1 MNANVVILLLFL
13 AADVEAAG
21 RFVVTFH
28 EGNAE
33 NQYQDTF
40 PLHIQSK
47 LQVDKWYGRRIV
59 LRPLPS
65 SANDESILDD
75 LISLKEI
82 QHKNIQDVETDLECT
97 QSQEGGVA
105 GQWSMDPSEPY
116 GMPGN
121 WLSGYYSQRN
131 SSNSTNINTTVAI
144 LDSGISSTVLPLF
157 KNTLLGGY
165 DFISSEELA
174 MDGDGRDPD
183 WLDNIHDEGGG
194 YHGTKTATL
203 LGIDPSKSSRWE
215 FSGCIPEVHILPI
228 RVLGRFS
235 TGYASDIA
243 DSIVWAAGGEIQG
256 LSNATES
263 PRTRLIVMPFSS
275 SFKAACPSYL
285 QSAVNLAMSRNI
297 TIMASAGNRGSNTD
311 ASDFVPGS
319 CNGVI
324 TVGALDRFGKITSY
338 SASKAA
344 MYMPGGDAANP
355 LLCMT
360 HGPALVPCTGT
371 SFSVIHAAAAAVFAP
386 QNAMTQVSSPFNG
399 NDEVSVE
406 GANNCYVGD
415 CWTSCE
421 YYNTNELGTYFWR
434 NTKWWNEGGPEKCPA
449 NSCMWGTRPIPG
461 MPTSDTESNTGR
473 SKPWT
478 DWRNYRIDEL
488 CACRP
493 GYYADDIKWLGD
505 QNGKLFYYNDDARPE
520 GWCEGRR
527 WPIGKDSFI
536 CKPCTYGS
544 YCPGR
549 LYYDAGSCNGYC
561 NDAEGHICEYAFHKQ
576 PVACSDCGPG
586 TYISNIEMHEGKPHD
601 PCGFSGTLGTINKER
616 VCKVCDTGK
625 YSFYWN
631 QLQCDNYRVTCSI
644 DNYMSGKGATTYDI
658 PCSSC
663 TVCTPGQYTSK
674 ICEIGR
680 AFVDAGN
687 NGNRKCGPCQAAH
700 YSIGNNQ
707 ASCTPC
713 ANNEIAKD
721 DRTGCKICGQD
732 QWPDR
737 VNNKCTNCPAGSF
750 SSAGDSSCTTCNE
763 AGKYWNRLETIIS
776 ENDCENIY
784 NDENYFYWLYNNYG
798 LAYKP
803 CDWFVHGGYMLL
815 KGCFLC
821 PKGKYQNLAGQTFCK
836 DCLDPLMQDE
846 LGKASCKAC
855 PIYSRNRRIGT
866 KKVSQISCQHCEQ
879 GKYWASDTVGTT
891 VCTDCEAGKYQS
903 ITGGYSCTQC
913 SAGTFNSQTAQINCI
928 PCKAGKY
935 CQNQSSAVQ
944 VDCPIGSISAVDGST
959 SCTLCV
965 SNRFSPT
972 AGGTSCQSCVP
983 DLPIVLDTIAPFG
996 HKSETIWQKHA

>member
-1 MNANVVILLLFL
+1 MVTHAAILLLFL

-28 EGNAE
+28 GGNAE

-215 FSGCIPEVHILPI
+215 FSGCLPEVHILPI

-275 SFKAACPSYL
+275 PLKAACPSYL
-285 QSAVNLAMSRNI
+285 QSAVNLAMSKNI
-297 TIMASAGNRGSNTD
+297 TIMASAGNRGSSTD

-371 SFSVIHAAAAAVFAP
+371 SFAVIHAAAAAVFAP
-386 QNAMTQVSSPFNG
+386 QNTMTQVSSPFNG
-399 NDEVSVE
+399 NDEVSV
-406 GANNCYVGD
+406 
-415 CWTSCE
+415 
-421 YYNTNELGTYFWR
+421 L
-434 NTKWWNEGGPEKCPA
+434 
-449 NSCMWGTRPIPG
+449 
-461 MPTSDTESNTGR
+461 
-473 SKPWT
+473 
-478 DWRNYRIDEL
+478 
-488 CACRP
+488 
-493 GYYADDIKWLGD
+493 
-505 QNGKLFYYNDDARPE
+505 
-520 GWCEGRR
+520 
-527 WPIGKDSFI
+527 
-536 CKPCTYGS
+536 
-544 YCPGR
+544 
-549 LYYDAGSCNGYC
+549 
-561 NDAEGHICEYAFHKQ
+561 
-576 PVACSDCGPG
+576 
-586 TYISNIEMHEGKPHD
+586 
-601 PCGFSGTLGTINKER
+601 
-616 VCKVCDTGK
+616 
-625 YSFYWN
+625 
-631 QLQCDNYRVTCSI
+631 
-644 DNYMSGKGATTYDI
+644 
-658 PCSSC
+658 
-663 TVCTPGQYTSK
+663 
-674 ICEIGR
+674 
-680 AFVDAGN
+680 
-687 NGNRKCGPCQAAH
+687 
-700 YSIGNNQ
+700 
-707 ASCTPC
+707 
-713 ANNEIAKD
+713 
-721 DRTGCKICGQD
+721 
-732 QWPDR
+732 
-737 VNNKCTNCPAGSF
+737 
-750 SSAGDSSCTTCNE
+750 
-763 AGKYWNRLETIIS
+763 
-776 ENDCENIY
+776 
-784 NDENYFYWLYNNYG
+784 
-798 LAYKP
+798 
-803 CDWFVHGGYMLL
+803 
-815 KGCFLC
+815 
-821 PKGKYQNLAGQTFCK
+821 
-836 DCLDPLMQDE
+836 
-846 LGKASCKAC
+846 
-855 PIYSRNRRIGT
+855 
-866 KKVSQISCQHCEQ
+866 
-879 GKYWASDTVGTT
+879 
-891 VCTDCEAGKYQS
+891 
-903 ITGGYSCTQC
+903 TQ
-913 SAGTFNSQTAQINCI
+913 
-928 PCKAGKY
+928 
-935 CQNQSSAVQ
+935 V
-944 VDCPIGSISAVDGST
+944 VMM
-959 SCTLCV
+959 
-965 SNRFSPT
+965 
-972 AGGTSCQSCVP
+972 
-983 DLPIVLDTIAPFG
+983 
-996 HKSETIWQKHA
+996 